1 MKVATIAVVS
11 LFLAPTAYA
20 ADQQPKASMQQEQPA
35 GQIGSA
41 IGTVKK
47 VDREKGVLTIAHGP
61 VEALGW
67 PAMTMGFKAQPDQL
81 AALDVGDEIEF
92 EFLSKGV
99 TSTII
104 RIEKR

>member
-1 MKVATIAVVS
+1 M
-11 LFLAPTAYA
+11 
-20 ADQQPKASMQQEQPA
+20 
-35 GQIGSA
+35 GSA

-47 VDREKGVLTIAHGP
+47 VDQGKGVLTIAHGP

-67 PAMTMGFKAQPDQL
+67 PAMTMGFKTQPDQL
-81 AALDVGDEIEF
+81 AALEVGDKIEF

-104 RIEKR
+104 RIKKR